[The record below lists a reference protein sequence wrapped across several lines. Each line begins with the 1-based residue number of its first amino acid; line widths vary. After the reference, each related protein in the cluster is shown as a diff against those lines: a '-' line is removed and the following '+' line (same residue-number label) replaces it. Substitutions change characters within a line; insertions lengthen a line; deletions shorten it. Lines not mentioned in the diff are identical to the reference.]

1 MSFQNTA
8 ANIYKNNIMIVTGC
22 KNSSPE
28 SKPKEI
34 VCWNYMIFDIDVFQ
48 GELKLKVQSISNY
61 ESFESVFLNLLNKHA
76 PLKKKFVRGNQA
88 TYMTK
93 QLRKAIMRLSEL
105 ESKYFKNSTIEN

>member
-1 MSFQNTA
+1 MYLYLYCKWHYEFPKYSS
-8 ANIYKNNIMIVTGC
+8 

>member
-1 MSFQNTA
+1 
-8 ANIYKNNIMIVTGC
+8 
-22 KNSSPE
+22 
-28 SKPKEI
+28 
-34 VCWNYMIFDIDVFQ
+34 MIFDIDVFQ

-105 ESKYFKNSTIEN
+105 ESKFLKIALLKIKLNSKNKRVFVANFITKNENSSVMI

>member
-1 MSFQNTA
+1 
-8 ANIYKNNIMIVTGC
+8 
-22 KNSSPE
+22 
-28 SKPKEI
+28 
-34 VCWNYMIFDIDVFQ
+34 MIFDIDVFQ

-105 ESKYFKNSTIEN
+105 ESKLLKIALLKIKLNSKNKRVFVANFITKNENSSVMI

>member
-1 MSFQNTA
+1 
-8 ANIYKNNIMIVTGC
+8 
-22 KNSSPE
+22 
-28 SKPKEI
+28 
-34 VCWNYMIFDIDVFQ
+34 MIFDIDVFQ

-76 PLKKKFVRGNQA
+76 PLKKNFVRGNQA

-105 ESKYFKNSTIEN
+105 ESKFLKIALLKIKLNSKNKRVFVANFITKNENSSVMI

>member
-1 MSFQNTA
+1 
-8 ANIYKNNIMIVTGC
+8 
-22 KNSSPE
+22 
-28 SKPKEI
+28 
-34 VCWNYMIFDIDVFQ
+34 MIFDIDVFQ

-61 ESFESVFLNLLNKHA
+61 ESFESVFLNLLNKHT

-105 ESKYFKNSTIEN
+105 ESKFLKIALLKIELNSKNKRVFVANFITKNENSSVMI

>member
-1 MSFQNTA
+1 
-8 ANIYKNNIMIVTGC
+8 
-22 KNSSPE
+22 
-28 SKPKEI
+28 
-34 VCWNYMIFDIDVFQ
+34 MIFDIDVFQ

-105 ESKYFKNSTIEN
+105 ESKFLKIALLKIELNSKNKRVFVANFITKNENSSVMI